1 MKIRSKIVL
10 PFISVFV
17 FIIVTIFTITTYLND
32 TSLTQQI
39 RTSLSNASIIKTAN
53 VVKYIDTQKQIT
65 SLLANDK
72 VFLNF
77 LNDNKASSTYTYNKN
92 QAQTRLDLS
101 TQINKNYNEIFLLD
115 KNGQEVLSTN
125 PKDIGLDKS
134 KDLYFTEGNKSTYIK
149 SVYLS
154 ETSGQISFA
163 ISSPVFNDTSK
174 EFWGTLV
181 IRVNVED
188 LYSQIADQ
196 TTLGSTGES
205 FLIDK
210 NFYLLTPSQYLGI
223 NDVLKTRIE
232 TQNTKECFADTQNN
246 VVQNYYDYRG
256 VRITGTHSLIPEVNW
271 CLITK
276 ADRSEIYQPVITT
289 AITATVLTVIGIAI
303 FITLGIIIS
312 LKISRPIEKLK
323 RDVEEITE
331 KGEFDVNV
339 VNNSKDEVGDLTK
352 SFNKMIASVASSRLE
367 ITEKVK
373 SQTQEI
379 VEKGRDLEEQQ
390 KAILNILEDVDTEKE
405 TVSREKIKYEA
416 LLTGIGDG
424 VIATDNETNI
434 IVMNPAAENIL
445 GWKKEEVIGRKL
457 VDIVA
462 VVDDKGVPVPESERP
477 IIKAISDMKPFV
489 TSINSNYNYL
499 AKDGKKIPVF
509 LNATPVA
516 VNGKLI
522 GAINIFRDITH
533 EKDIDRMKTE
543 FISLSSHQLRTPL
556 SAIKW
561 FGEMLLAGDAGTLTP
576 EQKEFVDNIYE
587 STERM
592 IALVNS
598 LLNISRIE
606 SGRIIIDPEPTQ
618 LPELVNDVIKEVR
631 NKIDEKGQ
639 HLITSF
645 HPDLPN
651 INIDPKLI
659 REVYKNL
666 LTNSIKYTPNGGDIS
681 VFISKNEKEIVSQV
695 TDSGY
700 GIPEREQTKIFEKF
714 YRGENIVKLETEGT
728 GLGLYLVKAV
738 IESSGGRV
746 WFESKENTGTTFWFA
761 LPLTGSV
768 AKGGEVAI
776 NS

>member
-256 VRITGTHSLIPEVNW
+256 VRITGTHSLIPEV
-271 CLITK
+271 
-276 ADRSEIYQPVITT
+276 
-289 AITATVLTVIGIAI
+289 
-303 FITLGIIIS
+303 
-312 LKISRPIEKLK
+312 
-323 RDVEEITE
+323 
-331 KGEFDVNV
+331 
-339 VNNSKDEVGDLTK
+339 
-352 SFNKMIASVASSRLE
+352 
-367 ITEKVK
+367 
-373 SQTQEI
+373 
-379 VEKGRDLEEQQ
+379 
-390 KAILNILEDVDTEKE
+390 
-405 TVSREKIKYEA
+405 
-416 LLTGIGDG
+416 
-424 VIATDNETNI
+424 
-434 IVMNPAAENIL
+434 
-445 GWKKEEVIGRKL
+445 
-457 VDIVA
+457 
-462 VVDDKGVPVPESERP
+462 
-477 IIKAISDMKPFV
+477 
-489 TSINSNYNYL
+489 
-499 AKDGKKIPVF
+499 
-509 LNATPVA
+509 
-516 VNGKLI
+516 
-522 GAINIFRDITH
+522 
-533 EKDIDRMKTE
+533 
-543 FISLSSHQLRTPL
+543 
-556 SAIKW
+556 
-561 FGEMLLAGDAGTLTP
+561 
-576 EQKEFVDNIYE
+576 
-587 STERM
+587 
-592 IALVNS
+592 
-598 LLNISRIE
+598 
-606 SGRIIIDPEPTQ
+606 
-618 LPELVNDVIKEVR
+618 
-631 NKIDEKGQ
+631 
-639 HLITSF
+639 
-645 HPDLPN
+645 
-651 INIDPKLI
+651 
-659 REVYKNL
+659 
-666 LTNSIKYTPNGGDIS
+666 KYTNP
-681 VFISKNEKEIVSQV
+681 
-695 TDSGY
+695 
-700 GIPEREQTKIFEKF
+700 
-714 YRGENIVKLETEGT
+714 
-728 GLGLYLVKAV
+728 
-738 IESSGGRV
+738 
-746 WFESKENTGTTFWFA
+746 
-761 LPLTGSV
+761 
-768 AKGGEVAI
+768 
-776 NS
+776 

>member
-1 MKIRSKIVL
+1 
-10 PFISVFV
+10 
-17 FIIVTIFTITTYLND
+17 
-32 TSLTQQI
+32 
-39 RTSLSNASIIKTAN
+39 
-53 VVKYIDTQKQIT
+53 
-65 SLLANDK
+65 
-72 VFLNF
+72 
-77 LNDNKASSTYTYNKN
+77 
-92 QAQTRLDLS
+92 
-101 TQINKNYNEIFLLD
+101 
-115 KNGQEVLSTN
+115 
-125 PKDIGLDKS
+125 
-134 KDLYFTEGNKSTYIK
+134 
-149 SVYLS
+149 
-154 ETSGQISFA
+154 
-163 ISSPVFNDTSK
+163 
-174 EFWGTLV
+174 
-181 IRVNVED
+181 
-188 LYSQIADQ
+188 
-196 TTLGSTGES
+196 
-205 FLIDK
+205 
-210 NFYLLTPSQYLGI
+210 
-223 NDVLKTRIE
+223 
-232 TQNTKECFADTQNN
+232 
-246 VVQNYYDYRG
+246 
-256 VRITGTHSLIPEVNW
+256 
-271 CLITK
+271 
-276 ADRSEIYQPVITT
+276 VITT

-618 LPELVNDVIKEVR
+618 LPELVNDVIKEVQ
-631 NKIDEKGQ
+631 NKINEKSQ

-645 HPDLPN
+645 HPDLPS

-700 GIPEREQTKIFEKF
+700 GIPEKEQTKIFEKF